1 MRPAQINWDSTC
13 LRYSTPF
20 ADDWMSA
27 EKKGGR
33 SGILPSFSPKRSE
46 SICDYIPEVEALAAV
61 LPDAFGTL
69 R

>member
-1 MRPAQINWDSTC
+1 
-13 LRYSTPF
+13 
-20 ADDWMSA
+20 MSA